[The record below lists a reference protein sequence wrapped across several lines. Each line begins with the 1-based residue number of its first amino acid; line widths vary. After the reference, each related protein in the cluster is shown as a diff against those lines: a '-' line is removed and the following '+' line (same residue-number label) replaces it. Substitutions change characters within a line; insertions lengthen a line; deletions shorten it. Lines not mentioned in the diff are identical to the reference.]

1 MGHVERKLLDQFALH
16 CANNPVLDVTFL
28 HEQEGRHRLD
38 TELLSNGLQFIN
50 INLQENSIWM
60 LLGQISE
67 NWSHDAAWPTPR
79 CGEVD
84 HHLLLRKVY

>member
-1 MGHVERKLLDQFALH
+1 
-16 CANNPVLDVTFL
+16 
-28 HEQEGRHRLD
+28 
-38 TELLSNGLQFIN
+38 
-50 INLQENSIWM
+50 M